1 MYTDF
6 FILYRLDA
14 TLLELSSLI
23 MTVNPE
29 AHRKGTVFDFAIV
42 SPDTRSPGYRMRDIG
57 SVCSGFPSD
66 FDKIMLKVI
75 HRPSSRVQV
84 HFFVWLALSKCV

>member
-1 MYTDF
+1 MF
-6 FILYRLDA
+6 RLDA

-29 AHRKGTVFDFAIV
+29 AHRRGTVFNFAIV

-66 FDKIMLKVI
+66 FDKIMLKVASHLI
-75 HRPSSRVQV
+75 S
-84 HFFVWLALSKCV
+84 